1 MGTYIQDLKANNPAK
16 YADVRIAGD
25 QDKIALK
32 NMIRALTILPML
44 NTAED
49 NIRLAAAKRLLRNRY

>member
-16 YADVRIAGD
+16 YADVRIAGN
-25 QDKIALK
+25 QYKIALK